1 MAATRH
7 RSRRGCAPR
16 AGAGRQSVKRAH
28 YRVSGWGETLAYRP
42 DSRQQY
48 PQQPYGQEWASQPS
62 QDSGRQQYA
71 HQDQQW
77 QAAPQAP
84 VPYPQQPPYPQQKGP
99 AQYLTQQ
106 PGPAYGLTA
115 AQKFWYV
122 LSCIPFGAGYLAKV
136 PAKKAMADFGLVT
149 LTGAEA
155 FWYILMCLPFG
166 AGYLAKLPTA
176 KALSEL
182 DQFRR

>member
-1 MAATRH
+1 MAY
-7 RSRRGCAPR
+7 R
-16 AGAGRQSVKRAH
+16 AGGGQ
-28 YRVSGWGETLAYRP
+28 P
-42 DSRQQY
+42 
-48 PQQPYGQEWASQPS
+48 PQQPYGEQWPS
-62 QDSGRQQYA
+62 QQPQDSRGQQYA
-71 HQDQQW
+71 PRDQQW

-84 VPYPQQPPYPQQKGP
+84 VPYTQQQPYPQQQRP
-99 AQYLTQQ
+99 AQHLAQR

-182 DQFRR
+182 EQFRR

>member
-1 MAATRH
+1 MAH
-7 RSRRGCAPR
+7 RPGGGQP
-16 AGAGRQSVKRAH
+16 
-28 YRVSGWGETLAYRP
+28 P
-42 DSRQQY
+42 QY
-48 PQQPYGQEWASQPS
+48 PQQPYGQQWASQQP
-62 QDSGRQQYA
+62 QDSRGQQYA
-71 HQDQQW
+71 PQDQPW
-77 QAAPQAP
+77 QAAQQAP
-84 VPYPQQPPYPQQKGP
+84 VPYAPQQQPYPQRQESAQLAQQLGP
-99 AQYLTQQ
+99 AD
-106 PGPAYGLTA
+106 GLTV
-115 AQKFWYV
+115 AQRFWYI

-182 DQFRR
+182 GQFRP